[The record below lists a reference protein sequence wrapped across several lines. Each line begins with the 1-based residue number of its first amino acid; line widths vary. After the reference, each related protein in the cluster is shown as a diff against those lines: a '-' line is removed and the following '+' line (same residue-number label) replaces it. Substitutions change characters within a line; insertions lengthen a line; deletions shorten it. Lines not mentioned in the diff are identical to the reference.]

1 MKTPALKLLLLF
13 LTLAAANLWAVQV
26 YSQQL
31 SYFPSEESKLWIE
44 GRSNVN
50 EFECEANKYSGEA
63 TVYDEEEEDS
73 EFAQSVQERLSL
85 QVDIRVDGFE
95 CGKNKMNRDLQDA
108 LKSDN
113 FPEIKFLFDSA
124 ELLEMPKHPDDPF
137 LVDVK
142 GSLTV
147 AGETR
152 DIHFETRAYY
162 LDVDKVRAIGNTTIR
177 MSDFNVEPPTALLG
191 LIKADDELTV
201 KFDLIA
207 TENNSGV
214 QSP

>member
-1 MKTPALKLLLLF
+1 MNLRFTKYSMLF
-13 LTLAAANLWAVQV
+13 FILAVASLWAGQV

-31 SYFPSEESKLWIE
+31 SYYPSEESKLWIE
-44 GRSNVN
+44 GRSNIN
-50 EFECEANKYSGEA
+50 EFECEANKYSGQA
-63 TVYDEEEEDS
+63 TIYDEEEEDS
-73 EFAQSVQERLSL
+73 AFVQSVQERLSL

-95 CGKNKMNRDLQDA
+95 CGKNKMNRDLRNA

-113 FPEIKFLFDSA
+113 FPEITFLFDSA
-124 ELLEMPKHPDDPF
+124 ELVEMPDSPNEPF

-177 MSDFNVEPPTALLG
+177 MTDFNVEPPTALLG
-191 LIKADDELTV
+191 LIQADDELTV

-207 TENNSGV
+207 TETNSGD
-214 QSP
+214 

>member
-1 MKTPALKLLLLF
+1 MNLRFTKYSMLF
-13 LTLAAANLWAVQV
+13 FILAVASLWAGQV

-31 SYFPSEESKLWIE
+31 SYYPSEESKLWIE
-44 GRSNVN
+44 GRSNIN
-50 EFECEANKYSGEA
+50 EFECEANKYSGQA
-63 TVYDEEEEDS
+63 TIYDEEEEDS
-73 EFAQSVQERLSL
+73 AFVQSVQERLSL

-95 CGKNKMNRDLQDA
+95 CGKNKMNRDLRNA

-113 FPEIKFLFDSA
+113 FPEITFLFDSA
-124 ELLEMPKHPDDPF
+124 ELVEMPESPNEPF
-137 LVDVK
+137 LVDVR

-177 MSDFNVEPPTALLG
+177 MTDFNVEPPTALLG
-191 LIKADDELTV
+191 LIQADDELTV

-207 TENNSGV
+207 TETNSGD
-214 QSP
+214 

>member
-1 MKTPALKLLLLF
+1 MKTLALKSFLLF
-13 LTLAAANLWAVQV
+13 SILAAANFWAAQV

-31 SYFPSEESKLWIE
+31 SYFPSDESKLWIE

-63 TVYDEEEEDS
+63 TLFDEEEDNTA
-73 EFAQSVQERLSL
+73 FVQDVQERLSL

-95 CGKNKMNRDLQDA
+95 CGKNKMNRDLQSA

-113 FPEIKFLFDSA
+113 FPEITFLFDSA
-124 ELLEMPKHPDDPF
+124 ELLEMPKHPNDPF

-207 TENNSGV
+207 TEGGSGD

>member
-1 MKTPALKLLLLF
+1 MKTQITKF
-13 LTLAAANLWAVQV
+13 LCFFFLATAGLWAGRA

-31 SYFPSEESKLWIE
+31 SYYPSEESKLWIE

-50 EFECEANKYSGEA
+50 EFECEANTYSGEA
-63 TVYDEEEEDS
+63 TIYDEEEDES
-73 EFAQSVQERLSL
+73 EFAQNVQDRLSL

-113 FPEIKFLFDSA
+113 FPEITFLFDSA

-207 TENNSGV
+207 TERGV
-214 QSP
+214 TVNR

>member
-1 MKTPALKLLLLF
+1 MKAIALKSFILF
-13 LTLAAANLWAVQV
+13 FILAPATFWAGQV
-26 YSQQL
+26 FSQQL
-31 SYFPSEESKLWIE
+31 SYYPSEESKLWIE

-50 EFECEANKYSGEA
+50 QFECEANKYSGEA
-63 TVYDEEEEDS
+63 TIYDEQEEDS
-73 EFAQSVQERLSL
+73 AFVQSVQERLSL

-95 CGKNKMNRDLQDA
+95 CGKNKMNRDLRNA

-113 FPEIKFLFDSA
+113 FPEITFLFDSA
-124 ELLEMPKHPDDPF
+124 ELIEMPETPNDPF

-162 LDVDKVRAIGNTTIR
+162 LDVDRVRAIGNTTIR
-177 MSDFNVEPPTALLG
+177 MTDFNVEPPTALLG
-191 LIKADDELTV
+191 LIQADDELTV

-207 TENNSGV
+207 TERNS
-214 QSP
+214 SF

>member
-1 MKTPALKLLLLF
+1 MKVQALKSFTLF
-13 LTLAAANLWAVQV
+13 FFLAAATLSAGRV

-63 TVYDEEEEDS
+63 TIYDEQEEDS
-73 EFAQSVQERLSL
+73 AFVQSVQERLSL

-95 CGKNKMNRDLQDA
+95 CGKNKMNRDLRDA

-113 FPEIKFLFDSA
+113 FPEITFLFDSA
-124 ELLEMPKHPDDPF
+124 ELIEMPKHPNDPF

-162 LDVDKVRAIGNTTIR
+162 LDIDKVRAIGNTTIR

-191 LIKADDELTV
+191 LIQADDELTV

-207 TENNSGV
+207 TERNSG
-214 QSP
+214 S

>member
-1 MKTPALKLLLLF
+1 MKALALKSFILF
-13 LTLAAANLWAVQV
+13 FILAPATFWAGHVF
-26 YSQQL
+26 SQEL
-31 SYFPSEESKLWIE
+31 SYYPSEESKLWIE

-50 EFECEANKYSGEA
+50 QFECEANKYSGEA
-63 TVYDEEEEDS
+63 TIYDEQEEDS
-73 EFAQSVQERLSL
+73 AFVQSVQERLSL

-95 CGKNKMNRDLQDA
+95 CGKNKMNRDLRNA

-113 FPEIKFLFDSA
+113 FPEITFLFDSA
-124 ELLEMPKHPDDPF
+124 ELIEMPESPDDPF

-162 LDVDKVRAIGNTTIR
+162 LDVDRVRAIGNTTIR

-191 LIKADDELTV
+191 LIQADDELTV

-207 TENNSGV
+207 TERNS
-214 QSP
+214 SF

>member
-1 MKTPALKLLLLF
+1 MKIQAFKSFLLF
-13 LTLAAANLWAVQV
+13 FILAGATLWADQG

-31 SYFPSEESKLWIE
+31 SFYPSEGSKLWIE
-44 GRSNVN
+44 GRSNVS

-63 TVYDEEEEDS
+63 TIYDEQENDS
-73 EFAQSVQERLSL
+73 AFTQSVHDRLSL
-85 QVDIRVDGFE
+85 QVDVRVDGFE
-95 CGKNKMNRDLQDA
+95 CGKNKMNQDLRNA

-113 FPEIKFLFDSA
+113 FPEITFLFDSA
-124 ELLEMPKHPDDPF
+124 ELLEISKHPNDPF
-137 LVDVK
+137 LVNVK

-152 DIHFETRAYY
+152 NIHFETRAYY

-191 LIKADDELTV
+191 LIQAFDELTV

-207 TENNSGV
+207 TERNSGD
-214 QSP
+214 QTP

>member
-1 MKTPALKLLLLF
+1 MKIQALKSVVLF
-13 LTLAAANLWAVQV
+13 FILTASTFWTCQV

-63 TVYDEEEEDS
+63 TIYDEQEEDS
-73 EFAQSVQERLSL
+73 AFVQSVQERLSL

-95 CGKNKMNRDLQDA
+95 CGKNKMNRDLRSA

-113 FPEIKFLFDSA
+113 FPEITFLFDSA
-124 ELLEMPKHPDDPF
+124 ELIELPNNPNEPF

-162 LDVDKVRAIGNTTIR
+162 LDLDKVRAIGNTTIR

-191 LIKADDELTV
+191 LIQADDELTV

-207 TENNSGV
+207 TETISDI
-214 QSP
+214 

>member
-1 MKTPALKLLLLF
+1 MKYQALIPIVLF
-13 LTLAAANLWAVQV
+13 FILAAAFSLVADQV

-31 SYFPSEESKLWIE
+31 SYYPSEQSKLWIE

-63 TVYDEEEEDS
+63 TLYDEEEDNS
-73 EFAQSVQERLSL
+73 EFVQNVQERLSL

-95 CGKNKMNRDLQDA
+95 CGKNRMNRDLRNA

-113 FPEIKFLFDSA
+113 FPEITFLFDSA
-124 ELLEMPKHPDDPF
+124 ELLEMPKNPNDPF

-191 LIKADDELTV
+191 LIQADDELTV

-207 TENNSGV
+207 TERNSG
-214 QSP
+214 S

>member
-1 MKTPALKLLLLF
+1 MKIQALKSFVLF
-13 LTLAAANLWAVQV
+13 FTLVAATLWAGQV

-63 TVYDEEEEDS
+63 TIYDEQEEDS
-73 EFAQSVQERLSL
+73 AFVQSVQGRVSL

-95 CGKNKMNRDLQDA
+95 CGKNKMNRDLRDA

-113 FPEIKFLFDSA
+113 FPEITFLFDSA
-124 ELLEMPKHPDDPF
+124 ELIEMPKHPNDPF

-207 TENNSGV
+207 TERNSG
-214 QSP
+214 S